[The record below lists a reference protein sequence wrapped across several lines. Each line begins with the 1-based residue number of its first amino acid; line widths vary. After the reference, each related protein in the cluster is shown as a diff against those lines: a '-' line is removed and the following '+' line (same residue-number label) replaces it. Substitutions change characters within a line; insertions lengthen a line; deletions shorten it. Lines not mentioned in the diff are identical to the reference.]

1 MLYVIYRYVKYILN
15 ICILSKKEILLKIDG
30 KASHSL
36 VYFSLSANLFFTMYP
51 VCFYLA
57 ILKSLK
63 LLLNFTGKS
72 RGIAV
77 RFVLRVSCALFC
89 YRFLTVALHETS
101 TSRVFVDTTYLPL
114 DVYKP
119 KTTSR
124 DLYGELGLY
133 VYSNNK

>member
-1 MLYVIYRYVKYILN
+1 MHSVEKRN
-15 ICILSKKEILLKIDG
+15 SLKNRWKSEPQSG
-30 KASHSL
+30 
-36 VYFSLSANLFFTMYP
+36 LFLTECKSFFLTMYP

-77 RFVLRVSCALFC
+77 RFVLRVSCALYC
-89 YRFLTVALHETS
+89 YRFLKVALLETS

-114 DVYKP
+114 DVVETK
-119 KTTSR
+119 
-124 DLYGELGLY
+124 
-133 VYSNNK
+133 NNQ